1 MRPVARHLVFAAI
14 VGLVTGALTQV
25 GQGILPDGWRVV
37 ANSITPWLAVAF
49 VVGSRAPA
57 RAPVPA
63 AVGGIV
69 TLLGALVGYYG
80 LVAIRYGYGPSLS
93 GAVLLWLV
101 AAVVGGPVFGVVGA
115 WWRGPDAWR
124 RAVGPALLGAA
135 AIAEGVYLSR
145 IETVA
150 AAAPAFIVVGLV
162 LPVVLGRAREDRVRG
177 LVALVPCLGLGAA
190 GFVATL
196 ALYSVFTGV

>member
-1 MRPVARHLVFAAI
+1 VRSTAGHLALAAV
-14 VGLVTGALTQV
+14 VGLSLGALTQV
-25 GQGILPDGWRVV
+25 GQGVLPDGWRSI

-49 VVGSRAPA
+49 LTGSVAPG
-57 RAPVPA
+57 RVPA
-63 AVGGIV
+63 AAGGIV

-101 AAVVGGPVFGVVGA
+101 AAVVGGPVFGLAGH
-115 WWRGPDAWR
+115 WWRGPHAWR
-124 RAVGPALLGAA
+124 RAIGPALLGAA
-135 AIAEGVYLSR
+135 AIAEGVYLSG

-150 AAAPAFIVVGLV
+150 AATPGFVIVGLA
-162 LPVVLGRAREDRVRG
+162 LPVVLGRSREDRVRG
-177 LVALVPCLGLGAA
+177 LVALVPCIALGAA

-196 ALYSVFTGV
+196 ALYGVLTGI